1 MGWSTVS
8 PVVWFSHSWPLG
20 TPLIANGSRE
30 VVGERVLLRLFFKP
44 RRQIEKQLRNGA
56 GVKSMK
62 NTALLYVFN

>member
-1 MGWSTVS
+1 
-8 PVVWFSHSWPLG
+8 LG